1 MEIPSTM
8 TEQVK
13 NIEKLDISYRILH
26 PSITIKDEASGNNIE
41 IPFSSLTNKYREFL
55 KSIIISIELDDAFML
70 KYRFKPK
77 MISEE
82 LYGTTEFWNDI
93 LILNNCFRTCDFQP
107 RVLKVYDQKKLKS
120 YINQILI
127 LEGLA

>member
-26 PSITIKDEASGNNIE
+26 PSITIKDESSGNNIE

-107 RVLKVYDQKKLKS
+107 RVLKVYDPKKLKS

>member
-41 IPFSSLTNKYREFL
+41 IPFPQRDIK
-55 KSIIISIELDDAFML
+55 IIKE
-70 KYRFKPK
+70 K
-77 MISEE
+77 
-82 LYGTTEFWNDI
+82 
-93 LILNNCFRTCDFQP
+93 
-107 RVLKVYDQKKLKS
+107 
-120 YINQILI
+120 
-127 LEGLA
+127 

>member
-1 MEIPSTM
+1 MDIPSTM

-26 PSITIKDEASGNNIE
+26 PSIIIKDEASETNIE
-41 IPFSSLTNKYREFL
+41 IPFSSLTNKYRNFL
-55 KSIIISIELDDAFML
+55 KKIIVSIELDDRFML

-93 LILNNCFRTCDFQP
+93 LILNNCFRVCDFQP
-107 RVLKVYDQKKLKS
+107 KLLKVYDPTKLKS

>member
-8 TEQVK
+8 SEQIK

-26 PSITIKDEASGNNIE
+26 PSISIKDEESGRTIE

-55 KSIIISIELDDAFML
+55 KSIVISIELDDRFMA

-93 LILNNCFRTCDFQP
+93 LILNNCLRVCDFQP
-107 RVLKVYDQKKLKS
+107 RVLKVYDPAKLKS

-127 LEGLA
+127 LEGMV

>member
-107 RVLKVYDQKKLKS
+107 RVLKVYNPKKLKS

>member
-8 TEQVK
+8 TERVK

-107 RVLKVYDQKKLKS
+107 RVLKVYDPKKLKS

>member
-107 RVLKVYDQKKLKS
+107 RVLKVYDPKKLKS